1 MKALIQNGL
10 VYSNEFCNTQHFVSC
25 GCQGLNCEVRIQDFG
40 CFCVLFFF
48 FFFCFFVLSSVCL
61 FLFLGVRQFWGIVR
75 WFFFFLLHMSV
86 LVKCTMGFSFSFFL
100 SWFLS
105 LSFFF
110 CLSFSFFFCLSFF
123 YWFFLSFLFLLSFFI
138 GKQTFLFCLYFLTWK
153 KIPFFFFISVLSDIL
168 RCIYWPLC
176 YSSLYYSSVH
186 QFLLSVWCFLLRW
199 TNNCLLD
206 SNVPYF
212 SFIFYLV

>member
-10 VYSNEFCNTQHFVSC
+10 VYSNGFCNTQHFVSC

-48 FFFCFFVLSSVCL
+48 FFFVSLCYRVFVYFCFSVYVNFEEL
-61 FLFLGVRQFWGIVR
+61 YDD
-75 WFFFFLLHMSV
+75 FFFLLHMSV

-110 CLSFSFFFCLSFF
+110 CLSFSFFFCLSFTDSF
-123 YWFFLSFLFLLSFFI
+123 YLLSFSSF
-138 GKQTFLFCLYFLTWK
+138 FL
-153 KIPFFFFISVLSDIL
+153 
-168 RCIYWPLC
+168 YW
-176 YSSLYYSSVH
+176 
-186 QFLLSVWCFLLRW
+186 
-199 TNNCLLD
+199 
-206 SNVPYF
+206 
-212 SFIFYLV
+212 